1 MLLEQHLKILKSLKG
16 EVRQSYKADLKGVF
30 GSYVR
35 GEAREDSDID
45 ILVEFQEG
53 ATLFDLAGMGNFL
66 EEKLQCKVDIVSQ
79 RAIREELKPYIYNE
93 LISL

>member
-1 MLLEQHLKILKSLKG
+1 MFLEQHLKILKSLKS
-16 EVRQSYKADLKGVF
+16 EVRQAYKANLKGVF

-35 GEAREDSDID
+35 DEAKEDSDID

-53 ATLFDLAGMGNFL
+53 ATLFDLAGVGNFL

-93 LISL
+93 LISV